1 MNSYILITM
10 EHFDTFLIPS
20 EISNFNKYYINQMS
34 CYMRLEITEFMLTE
48 LHKENNDK
56 YYDLELFFK
65 KNKINVENQESIK
78 TCIFTELKQLGW
90 HIATIFGDTGLII
103 MKSEEHIKKSLW
115 ASSFDFNIQ

>member
-1 MNSYILITM
+1 M
-10 EHFDTFLIPS
+10 EQFDDFLTPS
-20 EISNFNKYYINQMS
+20 EISNFHQYYINQMS

-48 LHKENNDK
+48 INDDDKSSDK
-56 YYDLELFFK
+56 YYDLEQFFK
-65 KNKINVENQESIK
+65 KYKIKHDFQDKIK
-78 TCIFTELKQLGW
+78 NNIFSELKQLGW